1 VTIVASSAPTGGA
14 LFATFLEAVPD
25 AIVAVDGEG
34 SIVLVNSQA
43 ETLFGYQREELIGL
57 PVELLVPSSVR
68 DHSQQRIAY
77 FRDPVSR
84 PMGGGM
90 ELAGRC
96 KDGSEFPAEI
106 SLASIDL
113 DGQLLVAAA
122 VRDLSYRK
130 RADAKFRSLLEAAPD
145 AIVGVGADG
154 LIALVNTQA
163 EALFGYL
170 RNQLIG
176 RPVELLVPEAALTI
190 AAPHP
195 SSAFRDPGSH
205 AAEAWTALAGRRA
218 DGSEFPA
225 EVSLSSIETE
235 EGLMVCA
242 AIRDVTERLE
252 AQRERARLET
262 QLERDRLERQLHQS
276 QRLESLGQL
285 AGGVA
290 HDFNNLLAAILNYV
304 SFVSEE
310 ITKEIELRPPSE
322 SVRLHDV
329 LSDVAQIGAA
339 ATRAARLTH
348 QLLAFGRR
356 EVIKPEVIDCNAV
369 VGAVDD
375 LLRRTIGEH
384 VELITRCALN
394 LEHVRADR
402 GQMEQVLLNLAVN
415 ARDAMPGGGTLMIET
430 DNLVVDAAQAL
441 QDPRVPEGPYV
452 RLRVADSGTGMSREI
467 IERAFEPFFSTKP
480 KDQGTGLGLATVYG
494 IVTQAGGMVDLTSD
508 IGSGTTIT
516 ILLPSV
522 SSPVTVAD
530 SPRVLTRRKQGGETI
545 LVVEDE
551 DLVLDVASRILSR
564 NGYHVLA
571 ANGGA
576 QALELIRT
584 HRGTIHLLLT
594 DVVMPGLTGK
604 EVAGMVT
611 KVRPKIRVLYMSG
624 YPESVITSQGVVHTG
639 IRLVTKPFV
648 AADLLE
654 LVRSTLDA

>member
-1 VTIVASSAPTGGA
+1 VSVVANEAPSGGA

-25 AIVAVDGEG
+25 ALIAVDGKG
-34 SIVLVNSQA
+34 SIILVNTQA
-43 ETLFGYQREELIGL
+43 EALFGYQREELIGL
-57 PVELLVPSSVR
+57 PVELLVPASVR
-68 DHSQQRIAY
+68 DHSAQRIAY
-77 FRDPVSR
+77 SREPVSR
-84 PMGGGM
+84 PMGAGM
-90 ELAGRC
+90 ELAGRR

-113 DGQLLVAAA
+113 DGQTLVAAA
-122 VRDLSYRK
+122 VRDMSERK
-130 RADAKFRSLLEAAPD
+130 RSDAKFRSLLEAAPD
-145 AIVGVGADG
+145 AIVGVNPDG

-176 RPVELLVPEAALTI
+176 RPVELLVPQAALTMK
-190 AAPHP
+190 APHP
-195 SSAFRDPGSH
+195 TSAFRDPRSH
-205 AAEAWTALAGRRA
+205 PAEAWMALAGRRA

-242 AIRDVTERLE
+242 AIRDVTERVE
-252 AQRERARLET
+252 AQRERDRLEA

-304 SFVSEE
+304 SFVAEE
-310 ITKEIELRPPSE
+310 IEQEIALRPAAE
-322 SVRLHDV
+322 SVRLHAV
-329 LSDVAQIGAA
+329 LSDVSQIGAA
-339 ATRAARLTH
+339 AERAARLTH

-356 EVIKPEVIDCNAV
+356 EVIKPKVLAFNAV
-369 VGAVDD
+369 VSEVDD

-384 VELITRCALN
+384 VELITRCAPD

-415 ARDAMPGGGTLMIET
+415 ARDAMPGGGTLIIDT
-430 DNLVVDAAQAL
+430 DNFVVDAEYAAR
-441 QDPRVPEGPYV
+441 DPRLDAGRHV
-452 RLRVADSGTGMSREI
+452 RLRVADSGTGMDRAT

-494 IVTQAGGMVDLTSD
+494 IVNQAGGMVDITSD
-508 IGSGTTIT
+508 VGKGTTIT
-516 ILLPSV
+516 ILLPSI
-522 SSPVTVAD
+522 SSPVTT
-530 SPRVLTRRKQGGETI
+530 SEEPRSVNRRRPGGETV

-551 DLVLDVASRILSR
+551 DLVLDVATRILSR
-564 NGYHVLA
+564 NGYHVLGA
-571 ANGGA
+571 RGGA
-576 QALELIRT
+576 QALEQIRT
-584 HRGTIHLLLT
+584 HRGVIHLLLT
-594 DVVMPGLTGK
+594 DVVMPGLTGS
-604 EVAGMVT
+604 EVAAMVT
-611 KVRPKIRVLYMSG
+611 KIRPKIRVLYMSG
-624 YPESVITSQGVVHTG
+624 YPESVVTSNGVVQPG
-639 IRLVTKPFV
+639 IRLVSKPFV
-648 AADLLE
+648 AADLLD

>member
-1 VTIVASSAPTGGA
+1 MSLVASSAPSGGA

-34 SIVLVNSQA
+34 SIVLVNSLA
-43 ETLFGYQREELIGL
+43 ETLFGYEREEMIGL
-57 PVELLVPSSVR
+57 PVELLVPPSVR

-77 FRDPVSR
+77 FRDAVSR
-84 PMGGGM
+84 PMAAGM
-90 ELAGRC
+90 ELAGRR

-106 SLASIDL
+106 SLASINL
-113 DGQLLVAAA
+113 DGQILVAAA
-122 VRDLSYRK
+122 VRDTSDRR

-145 AIVGVGADG
+145 AIVGVGPDG
-154 LIALVNTQA
+154 LIALVNTEA
-163 EALFGYL
+163 EALFGYP
-170 RNQLIG
+170 RSQLIG

-190 AAPHP
+190 AAAHP
-195 SSAFRDPGSH
+195 ASAFRDPQSH
-205 AAEAWTALAGRRA
+205 AADAWTSLAGRRS

-242 AIRDVTERLE
+242 AIRDVSERLD

-322 SVRLHDV
+322 TVRLHDV
-329 LSDVAQIGAA
+329 LSDVSQIGAA
-339 ATRAARLTH
+339 AERAARLTH

-356 EVIKPEVIDCNAV
+356 EVIKPEIIDFNAV

-384 VELITRCALN
+384 VELITRCAPN
-394 LEHVRADR
+394 LDHVRADR

-415 ARDAMPGGGTLMIET
+415 ARDAMPGGGTVIIDT
-430 DNLVVDAAQAL
+430 DNVVVDAAQAL
-441 QDPRVPEGPYV
+441 EDPRLSAGPYV
-452 RLRVADSGTGMSREI
+452 RLGVADSGSGMSPEI

-480 KDQGTGLGLATVYG
+480 KEQGTGLGLATVYG
-494 IVTQAGGMVDLTSD
+494 IVTQAGGMVDLTSV
-508 IGSGTTIT
+508 IGTGTTIT

-522 SSPVTVAD
+522 TSPVTVAD
-530 SPRVLTRRKQGGETI
+530 APRVLTRRRHGGETI

-576 QALELIRT
+576 QALEMIRT

-594 DVVMPGLTGK
+594 DVVMPGLTGN
-604 EVAGMVT
+604 EVAGMVS
-611 KVRPKIRVLYMSG
+611 KVRPRIRVLYMSG
-624 YPESVITSQGVVHTG
+624 YPELVITSQGVVQQG
-639 IRLVTKPFV
+639 IRLVSKPFV
-648 AADLLE
+648 AADLLDK
-654 LVRSTLDA
+654 VRSTLDA